1 MKGSFILRE
10 GKLKN
15 GENSS
20 LFDVEPLVKKAREM
34 HEKGISDNEIA
45 DQLCISRA
53 TVDWL
58 LSDQAL
64 RDKTEKTYPKDIKI
78 SWRSV
83 GVSSSRIRLVAS
95 VMADI
100 IIEDMEKKN
109 YQAETAIGIAVNGIP
124 FANAISDILGIEFA
138 VHLPSSKINQPGS
151 FGMNYSS
158 IKGKNIVII
167 DDVAGTGRTLREAID
182 SAKKEDAK
190 IRLCVVF
197 INKMEN
203 EDIDGIPVRSLVRT
217 TIF

>member
-1 MKGSFILRE
+1 MAVVI
-10 GKLKN
+10 
-15 GENSS
+15 GEITS

-45 DQLCISRA
+45 DQLCISRS

-64 RDKTEKTYPKDIKI
+64 RDRTEKTFPKDIKI

-83 GVSSSRIRLVAS
+83 GVSASRIRLLAS
-95 VMADI
+95 IMADI
-100 IIEDMEKKN
+100 ILEDMEKNN

-124 FANAISDILGIEFA
+124 FANAISDILGIDFA

-158 IKGKNIVII
+158 IKEKNVVFI

-190 IRLCVVF
+190 IKLCVVF
-197 INKMEN
+197 INKMET